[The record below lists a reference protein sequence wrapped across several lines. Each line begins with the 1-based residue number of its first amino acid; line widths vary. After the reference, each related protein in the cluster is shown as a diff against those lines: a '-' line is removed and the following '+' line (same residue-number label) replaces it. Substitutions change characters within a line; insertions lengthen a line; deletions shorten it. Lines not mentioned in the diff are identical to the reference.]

1 MDILYK
7 RLNYRITNLSFLY
20 HLMKKQLLDQ
30 IIKKKENK
38 NEFAIITNIANGESC
53 IFEKNKPLDK
63 SFEKYSEQ
71 LNNFFN
77 KMKNGI
83 IENTD
88 IFVETYVRPIKVI
101 IVGAVHI
108 AQYLVDYA
116 KSLNFE
122 ISIIDPR
129 GYFASEQRF
138 PDLKIINKWPEEAF
152 KEIETNE
159 NSALIA
165 LTHDPK
171 IDDPA
176 LQHALKNK
184 FYYIGALGS
193 KKTHENRCKR
203 LKEAGFSE
211 KEINLIHG
219 PIGIKL
225 GGKSAPEIALSII
238 AQLVSETHNNK

>member
-1 MDILYK
+1 
-7 RLNYRITNLSFLY
+7 
-20 HLMKKQLLDQ
+20 MKKQLLDQ

-38 NEFAIITNIANGESC
+38 EEFAIITNITSGESC
-53 IFEKNKPLDK
+53 IFEKNKPIDK
-63 SFEKYSEQ
+63 NFEKYLDQIKSYFE
-71 LNNFFN
+71 
-77 KMKNGI
+77 KKKNGI

-88 IFVETYVRPIKVI
+88 VFVETYIRPIKVI

-129 GYFASEQRF
+129 GYFATEQRF

-203 LKEAGFSE
+203 LKEAGFTDE
-211 KEINLIHG
+211 QINSIHG

-238 AQLVSETHNNK
+238 AQLVSKTYNK

>member
-1 MDILYK
+1 
-7 RLNYRITNLSFLY
+7 
-20 HLMKKQLLDQ
+20 MKKNLLDK

-38 NEFAIITNIANGESC
+38 DEFAVVTNIANGESC
-53 IFEKNKPLDK
+53 IFEKNKTIDK
-63 SFEKYSEQ
+63 NFEKYLEQ
-71 LNNFFN
+71 IKICFE
-77 KMKNGI
+77 KKKNGI

-88 IFVETYVRPIKVI
+88 IFVETYIRPIKVI

-129 GYFASEQRF
+129 GYFATEQRF
-138 PDLKIINKWPEEAF
+138 PDLKIINKWPEDAF

-203 LKEAGFSE
+203 LKDAKFSDE
-211 KEINLIHG
+211 EINSIHG

-238 AQLVSETHNNK
+238 SQLVAETYKK

>member
-1 MDILYK
+1 
-7 RLNYRITNLSFLY
+7 
-20 HLMKKQLLDQ
+20 MKKQLLDQ

-38 NEFAIITNIANGESC
+38 DEFAIITNITSGESC
-53 IFEKNKPLDK
+53 IFEKNKPIDK
-63 SFEKYSEQ
+63 NFEKYLEQ
-71 LNNFFN
+71 IKNYFE
-77 KMKNGI
+77 KKKNGV

-88 IFVETYVRPIKVI
+88 IFVETYIRPIKVI

-129 GYFASEQRF
+129 GYFATEQRF
-138 PDLKIINKWPEEAF
+138 PDLKIINKWPEDAF
-152 KEIETNE
+152 KELETNE

-193 KKTHENRCKR
+193 KKTHENRCQR
-203 LKEAGFSE
+203 LKDAGFSE
-211 KEINLIHG
+211 AEINSIHG

-225 GGKSAPEIALSII
+225 VGKSAPEIELSII
-238 AQLVSETHNNK
+238 AQLVAETYKK

>member
-1 MDILYK
+1 
-7 RLNYRITNLSFLY
+7 
-20 HLMKKQLLDQ
+20 MKKQLLDQ

-53 IFEKNKPLDK
+53 IFEKNKPLEK
-63 SFEKYSEQ
+63 NFEKY
-71 LNNFFN
+71 LNEINNYFN
-77 KMKNGI
+77 KKKNGI

-108 AQYLVDYA
+108 AQYLVDFA

-138 PDLKIINKWPEEAF
+138 PNMKIINKWPDEAF

-176 LQHALKNK
+176 LQYALNKK

-193 KKTHENRCKR
+193 KKTHENRCQR
-203 LKEAGFSE
+203 LKEAGFNREQTNS
-211 KEINLIHG
+211 IHG

-225 GGKSAPEIALSII
+225 GGRSAPEIALSII
-238 AQLVSETHNNK
+238 AQLVSETYKK

>member
-1 MDILYK
+1 
-7 RLNYRITNLSFLY
+7 
-20 HLMKKQLLDQ
+20 MKKQLLDQ

-38 NEFAIITNIANGESC
+38 EEFAIITNITSGESC
-53 IFEKNKPLDK
+53 IFEKNKPIDK
-63 SFEKYSEQ
+63 NFEKYLDQIKSYFE
-71 LNNFFN
+71 
-77 KMKNGI
+77 KKKNGI

-88 IFVETYVRPIKVI
+88 VFVETYIRPIKVI
-101 IVGAVHI
+101 IVGAGHI

-129 GYFASEQRF
+129 GYFATEQRF

-203 LKEAGFSE
+203 LKDAGFSDE
-211 KEINLIHG
+211 EINSIHG

-238 AQLVSETHNNK
+238 AQLVSKTYNK

>member
-1 MDILYK
+1 
-7 RLNYRITNLSFLY
+7 
-20 HLMKKQLLDQ
+20 MKHSQLKE
-30 IIKKKENK
+30 IIKKKTSK
-38 NEFAIITNIANGESC
+38 IEFAILTNLKNGLSEIYEPGKSLSKE
-53 IFEKNKPLDK
+53 FEIHK
-63 SFEKYSEQ
+63 EQ
-71 LNNFFN
+71 IDNFF
-77 KMKNGI
+77 KLKKNGV
-83 IENTD
+83 IENTE
-88 IFVETYVRPIKVI
+88 IFIETYIRPIKVI

-108 AQYLVDYA
+108 AQYLVDFA

-138 PDLKIINKWPEEAF
+138 PDMKIINKWPDEAF

-176 LQHALKNK
+176 LQHAINKK

-193 KKTHENRCKR
+193 KKTHENRCQR
-203 LKEAGFSE
+203 LKEAGFNSDQ
-211 KEINLIHG
+211 INSIHG

-225 GGKSAPEIALSII
+225 GGRSAPEIALSII
-238 AQLVSETHNNK
+238 AQLVSQTYKK

>member
-1 MDILYK
+1 
-7 RLNYRITNLSFLY
+7 
-20 HLMKKQLLDQ
+20 MKKQLLVQ
-30 IIKKKENK
+30 IIKKKKNK
-38 NEFAIITNIANGESC
+38 DEFAIITNIENGESC
-53 IFEKNKPLDK
+53 IFEKNNPLDK
-63 SFEKYSEQ
+63 NFEKYFDQ
-71 LNNFFN
+71 INNYFE
-77 KMKNGI
+77 KKKNGM
-83 IENTD
+83 IENTN
-88 IFVETYVRPIKVI
+88 IFVETYIRPIKVI

-129 GYFASEQRF
+129 GYFASQQRF

-152 KEIETNE
+152 KEIETSSNT
-159 NSALIA
+159 ALIA

-193 KKTHENRCKR
+193 NKTHENRCKR
-203 LKEAGFSE
+203 LKEAGFSDT
-211 KEINLIHG
+211 EINSIHG

-225 GGKSAPEIALSII
+225 GGRSAPEIALSIV
-238 AQLVSETHNNK
+238 AQLVSETYNR

>member
-1 MDILYK
+1 MQLKILQK
-7 RLNYRITNLSFLY
+7 
-20 HLMKKQLLDQ
+20 

-38 NEFAIITNIANGESC
+38 SEFAVITNLDSGDSEIFELNKPINKNLEKYKDQINEFY
-53 IFEKNKPLDK
+53 KNK
-63 SFEKYSEQ
+63 
-71 LNNFFN
+71 
-77 KMKNGI
+77 KNGV
-83 IENTD
+83 IENTN
-88 IFVETYVRPIKVI
+88 IFVETYIRPIKVI

-108 AQYLVDYA
+108 AQYLIGFA

-122 ISIIDPR
+122 IIIIDPR
-129 GYFASEQRF
+129 GYFATEQRF
-138 PDLKIINKWPEEAF
+138 PNMKVLNKWPDEAF
-152 KEIETNE
+152 KEIEV
-159 NSALIA
+159 NSNTALIA

-193 KKTHENRCKR
+193 KKTHVNRSER
-203 LKEAGFSE
+203 LKEAGFNE
-211 KEINLIHG
+211 DEINSIHG

-238 AQLVSETHNNK
+238 AQLVSETYKK

>member
-1 MDILYK
+1 MKLKIL
-7 RLNYRITNLSFLY
+7 RE
-20 HLMKKQLLDQ
+20 

-38 NEFAIITNIANGESC
+38 EEFAIITNISNGESC
-53 IFEKNKPLDK
+53 VFEKNRPLEK
-63 SFEKYSEQ
+63 NFNKYSDQ
-71 LNNFFN
+71 INSFF
-77 KMKNGI
+77 KSKKNGL
-83 IENTD
+83 IEGSD
-88 IFVETYVRPIKVI
+88 IFIETYIRPIKVI

-108 AQYLVDYA
+108 AQYLVDFA
-116 KSLNFE
+116 NSLNFE

-138 PDLKIINKWPEEAF
+138 PGMEIINKWPEEAF
-152 KEIETNE
+152 KEIETSSNT
-159 NSALIA
+159 ALIA

-176 LQHALKNK
+176 LKHALKKK

-225 GGKSAPEIALSII
+225 GGRSAPEIALSII
-238 AQLVSETHNNK
+238 SQLVSETYKK